1 MRPPKKQTI
10 PTQEEVDLAT
20 KKGENSDDEL
30 ESTTESISDKPASSS
45 INSFI
50 PKLRATAAKRSIK
63 IIGSLMGASI
73 VIYKMFL
80 SNADISPTQDE
91 IDQGVIAVKQV
102 PKTSKDFA
110 NQDIPLGNKQLGDI
124 AKKEPPKITEKT
136 PYIAALP
143 TPKEIKL
150 DAPELPPLPDLNIDH
165 NNTDFK
171 PPTLGNIAKKT
182 IKTPTSAGQEN
193 PDGTITPNPTQPF
206 NPQNVTSNGIPIV
219 NSADL
224 SLEQKRQL
232 TMFVMAGS
240 GPVANPDTS
249 KKTDKN
255 DIIILD
261 GSALSVKK
269 ISENVTAEMV
279 TSLDTTLIQGKI
291 MNAVLETAVNSQLP
305 GTVRGIITEDV
316 YGEMGNK
323 VLIARGSRIYGAYST
338 AVTRGQ
344 SRISISWT
352 RLIRPDG
359 ISISINGQ
367 ATDQFGRAGL
377 EGDVDN
383 RFGDTFTNTL
393 LSTMIPIAAAVALDK
408 VAGTSASQ
416 SQTIN
421 PSGTFTTSNINPV
434 SVAAQSAIQTMQK
447 FTDQMTAGASDL
459 KPIVTLPQGTKIKVM
474 VAQDITIPPFRK
486 SKLS

>member
-10 PTQEEVDLAT
+10 PTQEEVDSAT
-20 KKGENSDDEL
+20 KKGENGDDEL
-30 ESTTESISDKPASSS
+30 ESTESTSSEASSGS
-45 INSFI
+45 VNSFI
-50 PKLRATAAKRSIK
+50 PKLRATAAKRGIK
-63 IIGSLMGASI
+63 IAGSLIGATV

-80 SNADISPTQDE
+80 SNADVAPSQDE
-91 IDQGVIAVKQV
+91 IEQGVVAVKQEI
-102 PKTSKDFA
+102 KTSKDFA
-110 NQDIPLGNKQLGDI
+110 NQDIPLENKPSGNI
-124 AKKEPPKITEKT
+124 AKKEPIKTIEKSQ
-136 PYIAALP
+136 YIQALP
-143 TPKEIKL
+143 EQKEVKL
-150 DAPELPPLPDLNIDH
+150 DAPELPPLPDLNVDRG
-165 NNTDFK
+165 NVDFK

-193 PDGTITPNPTQPF
+193 PDGTVTPNPTQPF
-206 NPQNVTSNGIPIV
+206 NPQNVTSNGIPII

-240 GPVANPDTS
+240 GPAANQNSS
-249 KKTDKN
+249 KKNDKS
-255 DIIILD
+255 DIIVLD

-305 GTVRGIITEDV
+305 GTVRGIVTEDV

-344 SRISISWT
+344 SRISINWT

-393 LSTMIPIAAAVALDK
+393 LATMIPIAAAVALDK

-434 SVAAQSAIQTMQK
+434 SVAAQSAIQTMQQ
-447 FTDQMTAGASDL
+447 FTNKMTEGASDL

-474 VAQDITIPPFRK
+474 VVQDITIPPFK
-486 SKLS
+486 KAKLS